1 MKLEILNSLDLIDL
15 ANEKLLFAKLV
26 QQLEKDFLLANVPWD
41 VPVNLPAAWLVSS
54 LREKIYYLM
63 MERFSEYLNLLYII
77 DLPEKEFQN
86 IELTDA
92 VEVSNQM
99 TFLILK
105 REYQKVWFRNTY
117 K

>member
-1 MKLEILNSLDLIDL
+1 MKLDVINSEELLHL
-15 ANEKLLFAKLV
+15 ANEKLFFAKLV
-26 QQLEKDFLLANVPWD
+26 QQLEKDFLLANIPWD
-41 VPVNLPAAWLVSS
+41 VPVNGTGAKLVSS
-54 LREKIYYLM
+54 LREKIYYLI